1 MSHDDVEAF
10 VAAVTPAKRR
20 RDARTLL
27 DLMGRVTGQP
37 PVLHGS
43 IIGFGEYHYHYE
55 SGRKG
60 SGPAAAFAPRKAAT
74 SVYLP
79 DGIDTY
85 ADEIGRIGPHS
96 SGVGCLYLKDLEQ
109 NDLDVLERVVAASYA
124 RVTAA
129 TFTNRARDGAPG

>member
-85 ADEIGRIGPHS
+85 ADELGRIGPHS

>member
-1 MSHDDVEAF
+1 MSHEDVEAF

>member
-1 MSHDDVEAF
+1 MSHEDVEAF

-85 ADEIGRIGPHS
+85 ADELGRIGPHS